1 MTLNLRHMALQA
13 AVGLGLFYLGLRTR
27 LFRGSVMLLLLC
39 VLGVVALGICV
50 IAGYPYHALMGVGA
64 ILALYYALEIPD
76 SSEQQRL
83 LSLCEKARP
92 QEISLQFKHSYLDF
106 SLEFSRAA
114 IKFNRWDRMWV
125 DLVAHPSLGSR
136 LRAGSLETRLPPA
149 DSQPSARNR
158 F

>member
-1 MTLNLRHMALQA
+1 MTLYLRHRALQA
-13 AVGLGLFYLGLRTR
+13 AAGFGLFYLGLRTR
-27 LFRGSVMLLLLC
+27 FLRGSGMLLLLC
-39 VLGVVALGICV
+39 VMGVVALGISV
-50 IAGYPYHALMGVGA
+50 IAGYPYHALMGIGA

-83 LSLCEKARP
+83 FSLCEKART
-92 QEISLQFKHSYLDF
+92 QEISLHFKYPYLDF
-106 SLEFSRAA
+106 SPELSRAA

-136 LRAGSLETRLPPA
+136 LSAGSLDKRLPPA
-149 DSQPSARNR
+149 DSQSPARNR